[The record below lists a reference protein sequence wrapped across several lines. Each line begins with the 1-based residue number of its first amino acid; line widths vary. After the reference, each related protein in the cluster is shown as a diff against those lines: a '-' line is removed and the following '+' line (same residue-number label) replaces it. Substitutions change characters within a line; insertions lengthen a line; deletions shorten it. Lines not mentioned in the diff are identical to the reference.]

1 MSDKEIVEIMIAK
14 VEEIVRSKV
23 KEDFNEAKTLDKKN
37 VAKAIIKELEQV
49 MQDEKNKKS
58 GRAAD
63 PCGE

>member
-37 VAKAIIKELEQV
+37 VAKAIIKEFEQV
-49 MQDEKNKKS
+49 MQDENKKN
-58 GRAAD
+58 
-63 PCGE
+63 